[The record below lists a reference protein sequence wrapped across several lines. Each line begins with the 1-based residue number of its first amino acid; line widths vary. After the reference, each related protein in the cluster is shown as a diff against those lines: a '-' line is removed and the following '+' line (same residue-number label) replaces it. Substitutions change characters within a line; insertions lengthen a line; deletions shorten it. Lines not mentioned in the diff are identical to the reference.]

1 MAINVDVQ
9 ISPQGAVQG
18 GRVAE
23 TSLDRVGKAADVTT
37 ARVDKTSTALA
48 QMPTNVSKMNT
59 EVQKSS
65 NSLKQFNGL
74 VGQAGFQISDI
85 AIQLGAGANAAMV
98 FGIQG
103 GQLLGVINPLA
114 GALATVAGIAIGQM
128 TGGMY
133 SAADATKTL
142 TERTLDYIDAAEDLT
157 RSQATL
163 GLAET
168 TKEYAAQQAELT
180 RVNAKIETYTA
191 NLARYPSSAKAEEWN
206 EALIEQRANA
216 DTLNQEIEKTL
227 ELKKLYTDTV
237 NGVVTADKDA
247 TKAIER
253 QAQQVQILRLEQQ
266 GLNKEAFIL
275 AGVQRLGAGA
285 TAEQVA
291 QYKALLRAEFELT
304 QQQQTLN
311 DSVKMYDRD
320 GAYLQRLEDQVAMVD
335 LTAREQ
341 AALTAEQRLSENA
354 TAAQIAQ
361 ARELATV
368 LYDQAEAQKAAK
380 QAQREEQ
387 RMGDEATAFSIG
399 LVDSSTGLTAL
410 EEQRQ
415 RVLEYQEQELGD
427 QEAHAAALVAIDKK
441 TMQERANIASSGLGS
456 LLSLTQ
462 GFAGESSG
470 IYRSLLAVQ
479 KAATLTSVLYSSY
492 DAIASAWSSAPFPA
506 NLGNVA
512 LATVETGALQASV
525 EAITPAFAT
534 GGMAYGPGTGT
545 SDSFTA
551 RLSNGEFVMPAQQT
565 RRYYSDLESM
575 RSGNYS
581 RGSSMPA
588 KIVIE
593 NKTTGRIDNV
603 QQSIT
608 EEEVRL
614 IISEELPTQMA
625 EQISDE
631 YSPAN
636 SALKSSYVL
645 QRNL

>member
-37 ARVDKTSTALA
+37 ARVDKTSKALEVLPA
-48 QMPTNVSKMNT
+48 KVVALDKETQKVTKTTGSMNQ
-59 EVQKSS
+59 VM
-65 NSLKQFNGL
+65 
-74 VGQAGFQISDI
+74 GQAGYQIADFAS
-85 AIQLGAGANAAMV
+85 QVQYGGNVLGA
-98 FGIQG
+98 FGVQA
-103 GQLLGVINPLA
+103 GQLLSVVNPMA
-114 GALATVAGIAIGQM
+114 GGLLTVAGIVGGQYLM
-128 TGGMY
+128 STNE
-133 SAADATKTL
+133 AAEATKTL
-142 TERTLDYIDAAEDLT
+142 TERTLDYTKAAENLT
-157 RSQATL
+157 RSQASFA
-163 GLAET
+163 LAET
-168 TKEYAAQQAELT
+168 TKTLSEQQSELT
-180 RVNAKIETYTA
+180 KVTAKIETYTA
-191 NLARYPSSAKAEEWN
+191 NLARYPGSAKAEEWN
-206 EALIEQRANA
+206 SALVENRANL
-216 DTLNQEIEKTL
+216 DTLNQEIAKNIELKTL
-227 ELKKLYTDTV
+227 YSNAV
-237 NGVVTADKDA
+237 NGVVTADEDA
-247 TKAIER
+247 TKAIAD
-253 QAQQVQILRLEQQ
+253 QATQVQILRLQQ
-266 GLNKEAFIL
+266 KGLNEEAYIL
-275 AGVQRLGAGA
+275 AGVQRLGANA
-285 TAEQVA
+285 TAEQVT

-304 QQQQTLN
+304 QQQKTLN
-311 DSVKMYDRD
+311 AGVKAYDQD
-320 GAYLQRLEDQVAMVD
+320 GAYIQRLKEQAAMVG

-341 AALTAEQRLSENA
+341 AALTAEQRLSDTA

-387 RMGDEATAFSIG
+387 RMGDEATAFSVG

-492 DAIASAWSSAPFPA
+492 DAIGKAWSSAAFPA

-512 LATVETGALQASV
+512 LATVETGALQAAV
-525 EAITPAFAT
+525 EAVTPAFAT

-551 RLSNGEFVMPAQQT
+551 RISNGEFIMPAQQT

>member
-320 GAYLQRLEDQVAMVD
+320 GAYLQRLEDQVAMVG

-387 RMGDEATAFSIG
+387 RMGDEATAFSVG
-399 LVDSSTGLTAL
+399 LVDSSTDLL
-410 EEQRQ
+410 
-415 RVLEYQEQELGD
+415 
-427 QEAHAAALVAIDKK
+427 
-441 TMQERANIASSGLGS
+441 NGLGES
-456 LLSLTQ
+456 VRVGCHSMRKT
-462 GFAGESSG
+462 FA
-470 IYRSLLAVQ
+470 RH
-479 KAATLTSVLYSSY
+479 LY
-492 DAIASAWSSAPFPA
+492 
-506 NLGNVA
+506 
-512 LATVETGALQASV
+512 E
-525 EAITPAFAT
+525 AT
-534 GGMAYGPGTGT
+534 GRDIALLMRTIGHSSPAMSLRYIGITG
-545 SDSFTA
+545 D
-551 RLSNGEFVMPAQQT
+551 
-565 RRYYSDLESM
+565 
-575 RSGNYS
+575 
-581 RGSSMPA
+581 
-588 KIVIE
+588 
-593 NKTTGRIDNV
+593 
-603 QQSIT
+603 
-608 EEEVRL
+608 
-614 IISEELPTQMA
+614 EEL
-625 EQISDE
+625 
-631 YSPAN
+631 
-636 SALKSSYVL
+636 SAQDKLFAYME
-645 QRNL
+645 